1 MATRAKRL
9 KRLVELQGQIKA
21 LHETRRATYLSKA
34 EAARKDAA
42 ELLESLNA
50 SSPLP
55 GLFPDLYNRRIG
67 EAISREEQE
76 NIRANEEAD
85 RVATATARTN
95 IVERAYREAFRLEER
110 EQAEKEQLESV
121 ERTAGRSK

>member
-42 ELLESLNA
+42 ELIESLNA
-50 SSPLP
+50 ASPLP

-67 EAISREEQE
+67 EAIGREEQE
-76 NIRANEEAD
+76 KLYASQEAE

-95 IVERAYREAFRLEER
+95 IVERAYRDAFRLEER
-110 EQAEKEQLESV
+110 DLAEKEQLESI
-121 ERTAGRSK
+121 ERTAGKPK